1 MSSETRLRKFHAARW
16 DEPVVM
22 ELGHPGRRGQI
33 FPEADP
39 AIRKAVGEAAKLI
52 PAGLARKT
60 PPEAAGALGTGGAA
74 PLPAS
79 VAGDAGHDGHQPLR
93 HLHDEIQPR
102 LSEAIAQRPEL
113 AEVHPNQ
120 PEESLQG
127 ILEIIH
133 SFDLILRELS
143 GMDQFIFQ
151 AGGGADAAYTHCC
164 ITRAY
169 HQAKGQLAERDE
181 IITSIQAHPCNAA
194 TAAAAGFKV
203 VTLQLEENGYPSLA
217 ALEAAVSNRTAAL
230 LINNPDDMGIYNP
243 DIKEW
248 IRVVHEAGGLC
259 FYDHANFNGVMGKL
273 RAREL
278 GFDACMFMLHKTF
291 GGAQGRRRAGRRRL
305 WLQPRAGPLPPA
317 PVVVAKDGRYRL
329 DHDRPQSTG
338 KIREYWGNVP
348 QVLKAY
354 AWARA
359 MGAEGIN
366 EASDLSVL
374 ANNYMDEKLGP
385 HPRSHPLQPPEQIL
399 AHGDDALGP
408 GQAQGGD
415 GGGTADVANRMADY
429 GIDPY
434 WMSHEPWVV
443 PEPFTPEA
451 GEMYSKEDL
460 DEWIGVI
467 AAIVD
472 EAYAK
477 SGKGEERASRPADPS
492 DQKRAA
498 GGSQGL
504 GHDLAGLPAQAWQW
518 KSRWLSR
525 RHGQGQAA
533 CGGLAQAAAAHPGHR
548 GGLCL

>member
-1 MSSETRLRKFHAARW
+1 MSGAKGPRKFHAARW
-16 DEPVVM
+16 SEPVVM

-39 AIRKAVGEAAKLI
+39 AIRKAVGEVSKLI
-52 PAGLARKT
+52 PAGLARRR
-60 PPEAAGALGTGGAA
+60 PPALPELSEPEVQRHYLHLSQETLGMMGISLFGTCTMKYNA
-74 PLPAS
+74 
-79 VAGDAGHDGHQPLR
+79 
-93 HLHDEIQPR
+93 R
-102 LSEAIAQRPEL
+102 LSEAVAQRPEL
-113 AEVHPNQ
+113 AEAHPCQ
-120 PEESLQG
+120 PEETLQG

-133 SFDLILRELS
+133 SFDLILRQLS

-151 AGGGADAAYTHCC
+151 PGGGADAAYTHCC

-169 HQAKGQLAERDE
+169 HQSRGELGRRDE

-203 VTLQLEENGYPSLA
+203 VTLQLEEGGYPSLA
-217 ALEAAVSNRTAAL
+217 ALKAAVGDRTAAL

-248 IRVVHEAGGLC
+248 IRIVHEAGGLC

-291 GGAQGRRRAGRRRL
+291 GAPKGGGGPAVGAYGCTRAL
-305 WLQPRAGPLPPA
+305 APFLPA
-317 PVVVAKDGRYRL
+317 PVVVKTDGRYRL
-329 DHDRPQSTG
+329 DSDRPRSTG

-374 ANNYMDEKLGP
+374 ANNYMDKKLGEIAGLA
-385 HPRSHPLQPPEQIL
+385 RSNPDVRRWRMEMTRW
-399 AHGDDALGP
+399 GLGP
-408 GQAQGGD
+408 LKQETGI
-415 GGGTADVANRMADY
+415 GTVEVANRMADY

-460 DEWIGVI
+460 DEWIAVI
-467 AAIVD
+467 ARIVQ
-472 EAYAK
+472 EAR
-477 SGKGEERASRPADPS
+477 EDPS
-492 DQKRAA
+492 LVKGAPYGQPIHQIKGGPLEDPERWAMTWRAY
-498 GGSQGL
+498 
-504 GHDLAGLPAQAWQW
+504 
-518 KSRWLSR
+518 R
-525 RHGQGQAA
+525 RK
-533 CGGLAQAAAAHPGHR
+533 CGDGR
-548 GGLCL
+548 S